1 MHPVL
6 DDALALWRAGLSVI
20 PVKRDGSK
28 APAVVWREYQTG
40 RAGEA
45 TIRQWFASGEF
56 GIGVVCG
63 AVSGNLLVFDFEDL
77 ASFDRW
83 AALVPADI
91 LAALPVAE
99 TPGGRA
105 ARLRPPVVPAAGR
118 SKTGLCAGGRQEL
131 PAGVG
136 NTGRGELRDRPRLAG
151 RLPRVGATVPM
162 GPPRL
167 ARFGAA
173 RRDGRRPRE
182 RGGEFVRVGVSNHV
196 IGLAATPTGGTAPKP
211 VQVIAGEPCP
221 VAGKEVTAGKD
232 RHRTQGPPG
241 AAVR

>member
-6 DDALALWRAGLSVI
+6 DGALALWRAGLSVI

-99 TPGGRA
+99 TPGGGRHVYLRLSFPPPAGQKLACVRA
-105 ARLRPPVVPAAGR
+105 DDKSYPLALETRGEGNYVIAPGSPADCHESGRPYRWVRRGWLDSALPEGAAG
-118 SKTGLCAGGRQEL
+118 
-131 PAGVG
+131 
-136 NTGRGELRDRPRLAG
+136 DR
-151 RLPRVGATVPM
+151 
-162 GPPRL
+162 
-167 ARFGAA
+167 
-173 RRDGRRPRE
+173 
-182 RGGEFVRVGVSNHV
+182 
-196 IGLAATPTGGTAPKP
+196 
-211 VQVIAGEPCP
+211 
-221 VAGKEVTAGKD
+221 
-232 RHRTQGPPG
+232 
-241 AAVR
+241 